1 MNGTL
6 WGTDTAGDLQGETGL
21 QWGGSPDS
29 ADEWGTLTS
38 QNLFLYVSLHE
49 NQITEGDRSVQRS
62 LVFILL
68 VYIRSLV
75 FKVVSHLLFHFP
87 L

>member
-1 MNGTL
+1 MGPCGGQILLGTSRERL
-6 WGTDTAGDLQGETGL
+6 ARR
-21 QWGGSPDS
+21 GGSPDS
-29 ADEWGTLTS
+29 ADVWGTLTS

-75 FKVVSHLLFHFP
+75 FKVASHLLFHFP